1 MTQLITKART
11 RVQTLAGGD
20 LACIYLPLQ
29 RNELETLLQ
38 TNEYLQFLLTV
49 IPAKFQLIIQNT
61 NYSKKCFIWSQ
72 IL

>member
-20 LACIYLPLQ
+20 LTCIYLPLK
-29 RNELETLLQ
+29 RNKLETLLQ

-49 IPAKFQLIIQNT
+49 ILAKFQLIIQNT

-72 IL
+72 IR